1 MRLSVRADIRK
12 AIRGLR
18 LTPREVG
25 VAARRALNVAGRRSK
40 VELSRVIAKES
51 GLKVG
56 QVKRDIRLRAPKG
69 SNLGTLSTSMRS
81 TRRPMPLSS
90 FTATRKGKAGAKSR
104 AWGELKTY
112 KHTFIAKMASGHVGV
127 FTRAK
132 VDGDKR
138 VGRLP
143 IKELY
148 GPEIPKTM
156 ADQKV
161 GGVVL
166 EFGRKVFDKEFR
178 RLIQLGRL
186 VP

>member
-56 QVKRDIRLRAPKG
+56 QVKRDIRLRVPKG
-69 SNLGTLSTSMRS
+69 SNVSTLSTALRT
-81 TRRPMPLSS
+81 TRRPMPLSA
-90 FTATRKGKAGAKSR
+90 FRATRQVKAGARSR

-112 KHTFIAKMASGHVGV
+112 KRAFIATMSSGHVGV

-132 VDGDKR
+132 VDGDKK

-148 GPEIPKTM
+148 GPEIPETM
-156 ADQKV
+156 AKRKV
-161 GGVVL
+161 GKMVL
-166 EFGRKVFDKEFR
+166 DVGRQAFDKEFR
-178 RLIQLGRL
+178 RLIKLGSL